1 MIGNNV
7 YGGSGGS
14 TEQLGIYP
22 IGTDGRPTGNV
33 TVPSGVTSLFYQIFQ
48 GNTFVTSVNLPNSV
62 TSLGNYCFY
71 GCSSLSSIIIPNSV
85 TSLGSNCFYGC
96 SSLSSIIIPTSVT
109 SLGSNCFQDCTN
121 LLSAIVSSN
130 VASLSATFYRCNKL
144 VETTLNRAVITF
156 DTYVFYNCSAMT
168 TLNTIS
174 GFNPTGL
181 NLSSSNLLTVNSMV
195 SMFNNLTTIGT
206 TKTITLGATNLA
218 KLTVEQKAIATGKGW
233 TLA

>member
-1 MIGNNV
+1 MLSCPILV
-7 YGGSGGS
+7 GGGGS

-22 IGTDGRPTGNV
+22 IGTDGRPTGDV
-33 TVPSGVTSLFYQIFQ
+33 TVPSGVTSLCYQIFQ

-62 TSLGNYCFY
+62 TSLEGYCFY

-85 TSLGSNCFYGC
+85 TSLGN
-96 SSLSSIIIPTSVT
+96 
-109 SLGSNCFQDCTN
+109 NCFQDCFN

-130 VASLSATFYRCNKL
+130 VPSLSATFYRCNKL

-156 DTYVFYNCSAMT
+156 DTDVFGICSAMT
-168 TLNTIS
+168 TFNTVL
-174 GFNPTGL
+174 GFNPTDL
-181 NLSSSNLLTVNSMV
+181 NLSTCTELTSTSMV
-195 SMFNNLTTIGT
+195 SMFNNLATIGT

-218 KLTVEQKAIATGKGW
+218 KLSVEQKAIATGKGW